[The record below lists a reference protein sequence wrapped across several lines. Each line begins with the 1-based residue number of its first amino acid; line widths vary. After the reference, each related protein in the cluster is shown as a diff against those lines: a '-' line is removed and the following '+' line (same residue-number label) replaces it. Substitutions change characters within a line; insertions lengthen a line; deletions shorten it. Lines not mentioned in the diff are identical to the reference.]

1 MKPSPRPAIGIA
13 GWVLLSFAAAAV
25 GGVASANAADLY
37 GQLSKP
43 SWAPP
48 AYLFGPVWT
57 VLYLLMGLAAGLVW
71 RARGF
76 AGAPTALALFVVQL
90 LVNGL
95 WTWTF
100 FAWRDGALAFVTI
113 VVLLLMILAML
124 VAFARIR
131 PLAAALLVPY
141 LLWVGYASALTY
153 AVWQLNPRILS

>member
-1 MKPSPRPAIGIA
+1 MNRSPRPAIGIA

-25 GGVASANAADLY
+25 GAVASANAADFY
-37 GQLSKP
+37 AQLSKP

-48 AYLFGPVWT
+48 AYLFGPVWS
-57 VLYLLMGLAAGLVW
+57 VLYFLMGLAAGLVW

-76 AGAPTALALFVVQL
+76 SGAPTALALFIVQL
-90 LVNGL
+90 IVNGL

-113 VVLLLMILAML
+113 VVLLLMILATL
-124 VAFARIR
+124 LTFARIR

-141 LLWVGYASALTY
+141 LLWVGYATALTY
-153 AVWQLNPRILS
+153 TVWQLNPRILA

>member
-1 MKPSPRPAIGIA
+1 MNRSPRPAIGIA

-25 GGVASANAADLY
+25 GGVASANAADFY

-48 AYLFGPVWT
+48 SYLFGPVWS
-57 VLYLLMGLAAGLVW
+57 VLYFMMGLAAGLVW

-90 LVNGL
+90 VVNGL

-100 FAWRDGALAFVTI
+100 FAWRDGTLAFVTI
-113 VVLLLMILAML
+113 VVLLMMI
-124 VAFARIR
+124 VATLLTFARIR

-141 LLWVGYASALTY
+141 LLWVGYATALTY
-153 AVWQLNPRILS
+153 TVWQLNPRILA